1 MKDELKIGFKE
12 NKHKKTFLFI
22 KSAKQYYKVYDYKY
36 IDYSLIRDILWN
48 INLFLQDLHPLNN
61 KNKCEEMRIGFF
73 QKVKDKYDNIFFKI
87 NKNYEFNISVI
98 RSDLPNKKVNKQILF
113 KAKCNIDC
121 FISQLLAY
129 CEILFIKN
137 GFCRYDISYY
147 ENFPIAEYLRL
158 KKFYMIY
165 KTTGKLNFSKL
176 NGNLTIYEE
185 IEILNQIISIKN
197 TKN

>member
-1 MKDELKIGFKE
+1 MKNELKIDFKE
-12 NKHKKTFLFI
+12 NKHNKIFLHFKSGKK
-22 KSAKQYYKVYDYKY
+22 YYKVYENKY
-36 IDYSLIRDILWN
+36 IDYSLPRNILWH
-48 INLFLQDLHPLNN
+48 INLFLQDLNPLNN

-73 QKVKDKYDNIFFKI
+73 QKVKDKFDNIYLRI
-87 NKNYEFNISVI
+87 NKYYEFNISVI
-98 RSDLPNKKVNKQILF
+98 RSEYPNKKGNYQILF
-113 KAKCNIDC
+113 KTKCSIDS
-121 FISQLLAY
+121 FISQLLSDL
-129 CEILFIKN
+129 ENLFLSN